1 MGDSKEIIESFKDGI
16 KNGKKQHLKSSKNR
30 NNSKNNNKVPGL
42 MLSRIEEFIEIGH
55 GENGLR
61 ERLLDT
67 CVLKNIKKLFLNK
80 NGENNKENNDIL
92 GYSIDNK
99 NKTIIKFNKSPNQ
112 LQIEEFIFPGKKRK
126 NNEDYNLNLL
136 NDYSTDNADVNN
148 ISENRGDLNFI
159 KKFKD
164 NYQSDVEERIKK
176 HNKVKS
182 NIVLAP
188 KKLKK
193 ELKGYKFKNTVFIK
207 PSNINTILDPNSKE
221 KKKIKSH
228 DKEKD
233 NNLRDIPKSN
243 KKEEI
248 KKSKEKDKDK
258 EKDINN
264 PREKVRTIREESK
277 IIKKVEDNN
286 NNIETIRRKKKSKT
300 RKQGKITFLLN
311 RGKSS
316 GKKNENLITSNNN
329 IERKDI
335 DKRLSNNEIINKDYI
350 KKSSKNKIKSNKNNL
365 RASLKSCCF
374 ENDTVPKSPKSKKSK
389 RNKFIK
395 FQSVIFP
402 QNNIMLDQKNN
413 KQLGLKN
420 KNSTNLSSKN
430 GEEGKNSENN
440 NSCNEKSIKKT
451 LSSNSEQKTNNKN
464 KHKKQIN
471 QNNIKVYKEDI
482 NNICKTKNNEIK
494 NLNSSI
500 KNNNDKIKLKDNVGI
515 KNSIKN
521 IIKTS
526 KNNLLNISQYKI
538 KHVNDIYYGK
548 NQIKKDTYKSPIM
561 RIPVF
566 SVVKPEKLIQFEYNR
581 AYERPNNQNRILVN
595 NHKELLNDEKNS
607 KSDSDNDES
616 ENHKIKKKS
625 RSVFCCL

>member
-30 NNSKNNNKVPGL
+30 NNSKNNNNKVPGL

-55 GENGLR
+55 GEKGLK

-80 NGENNKENNDIL
+80 DGENNKENNDIL

-112 LQIEEFIFPGKKRK
+112 LQIEEFIFPGKKKK
-126 NNEDYNLNLL
+126 NNEDYNVNVL
-136 NDYSTDNADVNN
+136 NDYSTDNPDINN
-148 ISENRGDLNFI
+148 ISENRGDFNFI

-193 ELKGYKFKNTVFIK
+193 ELKGYKCKNTVFIK
-207 PSNINTILDPNSKE
+207 PSTFNTILDPNPNSKE

-233 NNLRDIPKSN
+233 NNLRDKQKSN

-248 KKSKEKDKDK
+248 KKLKEKDKDK

-264 PREKVRTIREESK
+264 PNDKIRTIREESK

-311 RGKSS
+311 RGKSF
-316 GKKNENLITSNNN
+316 GKKNENIISNNN
-329 IERKDI
+329 IEKKDYRK
-335 DKRLSNNEIINKDYI
+335 LSNNDVLNKEFI
-350 KKSSKNKIKSNKNNL
+350 KKSSKNKIKSNKANNNL
-365 RASLKSCCF
+365 RSSLKSCCF
-374 ENDTVPKSPKSKKSK
+374 EIDKVPKSPKSKKSK
-389 RNKFIK
+389 RNKIIK

-402 QNNIMLDQKNN
+402 QNNIMLDQKN

-420 KNSTNLSSKN
+420 KNSTNLTSKN
-430 GEEGKNSENN
+430 GEEKNTENN
-440 NSCNEKSIKKT
+440 ISCHEKSIKKT
-451 LSSNSEQKTNNKN
+451 LSSHSEEKNNKN

-482 NNICKTKNNEIK
+482 NNNCKTKNNENTRK
-494 NLNSSI
+494 NSSVKI
-500 KNNNDKIKLKDNVGI
+500 NFDKTKIKDTIGI
-515 KNSIKN
+515 KNSLKN
-521 IIKTS
+521 S
-526 KNNLLNISQYKI
+526 NYNLLKMSQYKI

-548 NQIKKDTYKSPIM
+548 NQIKKDSYKSPIM

-566 SVVKPEKLIQFEYNR
+566 SVVKPEKLIHFEYNR
-581 AYERPNNQNRILVN
+581 AYERPNNQNKILVN
-595 NHKELLNDEKNS
+595 NHKELLNDENNS
-607 KSDSDNDES
+607 NNDSSDNDES
-616 ENHKIKKKS
+616 KSNKIKKKS